1 MLESAAASACMS
13 GSNARPYLHEHSL
26 STVAHKQPAKPPQAE
41 TRRVKNV
48 AQIKPIADHTSFGVA
63 LQCRSCPNLAEL
75 VKKANSS
82 SSGASAS
89 SSSGNSSSS
98 STSNRRAGRVKR
110 QVSCSALLVPVDIP
124 VVDMWDTARQSIT
137 HELHVESALHV
148 SAVQRFECLQRH
160 YSGSADD
167 SVATAMLT
175 APDVAHHSSS
185 LVTITAAAAVPE
197 VAACYAT
204 PSEGVEQL
212 RNAAEELANWERG
225 KGGVS
230 SCFNHTEVSG
240 CHPAIH
246 ADVTIITQPF
256 PIVVSLKP
264 QLQTRLELHQSSSDC
279 QISSC
284 PGAQLW

>member
-1 MLESAAASACMS
+1 MF
-13 GSNARPYLHEHSL
+13 
-26 STVAHKQPAKPPQAE
+26 K
-41 TRRVKNV
+41 
-48 AQIKPIADHTSFGVA
+48 
-63 LQCRSCPNLAEL
+63 CRSCPNLAEL
-75 VKKANSS
+75 VKKANSSS

-137 HELHVESALHV
+137 HELQVESALHV

-212 RNAAEELANWERG
+212 RNAAEELAIG
-225 KGGVS
+225 KGAK
-230 SCFNHTEVSG
+230 EVSAAASTTQRNTLVTRLANAEAISPS
-240 CHPAIH
+240 CQRTAASFELLSAEMEAAMDAARRRRKRAARRTMISLLRSSKWLLEKMPA
-246 ADVTIITQPF
+246 AASLDSALRAGGAFQE
-256 PIVVSLKP
+256 VVS
-264 QLQTRLELHQSSSDC
+264 
-279 QISSC
+279 
-284 PGAQLW
+284 G